1 MTRPPVVLVA
11 PRLGAMMSWASA
23 SSARCPLYVP
33 DPRGEDTVQ
42 LQDAAGVWLRDV
54 TGALTAIWWE
64 ARRAAAT
71 RRRPWLATLY
81 PAGMAFDWSASTH
94 IFRYHFVEA
103 GSLCTL
109 PTLRS

>member
-1 MTRPPVVLVA
+1 MYGCA
-11 PRLGAMMSWASA
+11 KASA
-23 SSARCPLYVP
+23 SSASCTLYVP
-33 DPRGEDTVQ
+33 DPLVEDAVHIR
-42 LQDAAGVWLRDV
+42 DVAGVWLRDV
-54 TGALTAIWWE
+54 TGALTSIWWE
-64 ARRAAAT
+64 IRRAAAT

-81 PAGMAFDWSASTH
+81 PAGMTFDWSASTH